1 MEEIKH
7 SLWCLVKS
15 IFLLDLNHMDSRS
28 GIIIVM
34 VRGPHDLK
42 YNVLTYSYLSKL
54 WRIVTTADY
63 TNWACWLIL
72 AFSKL
77 TALIWILEHC
87 RGDSPK
93 LGLLNGKILWLDL
106 NTSQPY
112 FAMLLLKWFVILR
125 TIQHKKKLQKLDGL
139 FRERK
144 KYCPI
149 KCNINW

>member
-1 MEEIKH
+1 
-7 SLWCLVKS
+7 
-15 IFLLDLNHMDSRS
+15 MDSRS

-112 FAMLLLKWFVILR
+112 FAMLLLKWFVISR
-125 TIQHKKKLQKLDGL
+125 TIQHKKNFKGKRKTTNSFDFLLLLLFPIWKEHNFFLIWEDFLTLDMENL
-139 FRERK
+139 
-144 KYCPI
+144 
-149 KCNINW
+149 

>member
-1 MEEIKH
+1 MI
-7 SLWCLVKS
+7 VKS

-77 TALIWILEHC
+77 TALFWILEHC

-112 FAMLLLKWFVILR
+112 FAMLLLKWFVISR
-125 TIQHKKKLQKLDGL
+125 TIQHKKKLQGQ
-139 FRERK
+139 K
-144 KYCPI
+144 KNDEFI
-149 KCNINW
+149 WFSSSSSSFSHLKGT